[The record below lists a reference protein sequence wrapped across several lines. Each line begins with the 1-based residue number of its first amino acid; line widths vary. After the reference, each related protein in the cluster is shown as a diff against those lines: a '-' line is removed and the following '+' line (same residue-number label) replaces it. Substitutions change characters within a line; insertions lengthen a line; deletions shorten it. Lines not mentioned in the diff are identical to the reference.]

1 MDYTMLPQKFLE
13 DMKRILGEEFPDF
26 AASYSKDVRKGLRL
40 NTLKIRPEEFMQA
53 SGFHLTPVPWTVDGY
68 FYSEE
73 DQPSR
78 HTFYSAGLYYLQEPS
93 AMAPAQLLPVAPGDR
108 VLDLCAAPGGKTTE
122 LGARLQGQ
130 GLLVANEISPVRVK
144 ALVRNAGLFGIPN
157 AIITNTSPAKL
168 LERYPRY
175 FDKVLVDAPCS
186 GEGMFRKDEDAIRTW
201 SPEKVEECAATQREI
216 IVEAADMLQ
225 SGGHMV
231 YSTCTFAPE
240 ENEMTVL
247 HLLKMRPEMEL
258 VEITKEDGREGF
270 APGLS
275 VDRLRE
281 LGYLTRTAATPV
293 PATPVP
299 GTDTPTASRPVP
311 GTDTSAASN
320 PGPVPGTDISA
331 ASNSGPVPGTDTSAA
346 PNPGPVPGTDPCPD
360 LTKTARLWPHRIE
373 GEGHFV
379 AMLRKKPGLSANPG
393 ADSFAPIAE
402 DFSGAPIKKNRKKSK
417 NRNQPEAAGQK
428 KMTADEKKRI
438 RDFIE
443 PYLQGKELRDDQLDV
458 HDGKVYY
465 MAPGVTIERGI
476 KAVRAGVYL
485 GELKKDRFEPEQEL
499 ALILPAAPAENA
511 GHSFMPGTAAKA
523 EAAPEKTCRLQNIP
537 EDYLNLYVC
546 LSPSDDRLEQYLH
559 GATVPVRQAGPNGWR
574 LLCSDIFPVGWGKLV
589 NGQLKNK
596 YPLGWRIPG

>member
-186 GEGMFRKDEDAIRTW
+186 GEGMFRKDEGAIRTW

-216 IVEAADMLQ
+216 IVGAADMLQ
-225 SGGHMV
+225 SGGYMV

-293 PATPVP
+293 P
-299 GTDTPTASRPVP
+299 
-311 GTDTSAASN
+311 GTDTSAVTN
-320 PGPVPGTDISA
+320 PM
-331 ASNSGPVPGTDTSAA
+331 
-346 PNPGPVPGTDPCPD
+346 PVPGTDPCPD

-379 AMLRKKPGLSANPG
+379 ALLRKKPGLSANPG

-417 NRNQPEAAGQK
+417 NRNQPAAAGQK

-546 LSPSDDRLEQYLH
+546 LSPADDRLEQYLH

>member
-53 SGFHLTPVPWTVDGY
+53 FGFHLTPVPWTVDGY

-157 AIITNTSPAKL
+157 AIITNTTPAKL

-258 VEITKEDGREGF
+258 VEITKEDGREDF

-293 PATPVP
+293 P
-299 GTDTPTASRPVP
+299 
-311 GTDTSAASN
+311 GTDTSAVTN
-320 PGPVPGTDISA
+320 PM
-331 ASNSGPVPGTDTSAA
+331 
-346 PNPGPVPGTDPCPD
+346 PVPGTDPCPD

-546 LSPSDDRLEQYLH
+546 LSPADDRLEQYLH